1 MMSSSKQEKQ
11 WRSQRL
17 EVAGMLTG
25 SVAHDFNNLLT
36 MINAHAEAALEEIPA
51 HSEAAK
57 DLNSILQITGK
68 AGALT
73 GQLLSFL
80 RRTPTANKPLNV
92 NHLIEQSTSM
102 YKRLLGDKIKLT
114 MQLGVEVKP
123 VLADVA
129 RMEQVLVNLL
139 VNAKE
144 AMPKGGWVRVSTT
157 MADTRLR
164 LQIADNGP
172 GMDEETRARVF
183 EPFFTTR
190 EAGGGTGIGLSTVA
204 TIINEGG
211 GSIQLETSPGK
222 GAAFT
227 IYWPVIQSL

>member
-1 MMSSSKQEKQ
+1 MSGSKQEKQ

-51 HSEAAK
+51 HSEAAR

-73 GQLLSFL
+73 GQLLAFL
-80 RRTPTANKPLNV
+80 RRTPAAEKPLNL
-92 NHLIEQSTSM
+92 NHLIEQSTGI
-102 YKRLLGDKIKLT
+102 YRRLLGDPIKLT
-114 MQLGVEVKP
+114 MQLGADVQP
-123 VLADVA
+123 ILADVA

-139 VNAKE
+139 VNGKE
-144 AMPKGGWVRVSTT
+144 AMPRGGLVRLATSMASGYVCLQVS
-157 MADTRLR
+157 
-164 LQIADNGP
+164 DNGP

-190 EAGGGTGIGLSTVA
+190 EAGGGTGIGLATVA
-204 TIINEGG
+204 TIVKEGG
-211 GSIQLETSPGK
+211 GSIHLETSPGN
-222 GAAFT
+222 GATFT
-227 IYWPVIQSL
+227 IYWPEIRA

>member
-1 MMSSSKQEKQ
+1 
-11 WRSQRL
+11 
-17 EVAGMLTG
+17 MLTG

-80 RRTPTANKPLNV
+80 RRTPTASKPLNV

>member
-1 MMSSSKQEKQ
+1 MMSGSKQEKQ

-51 HSEAAK
+51 QSEAAK
-57 DLNSILQITGK
+57 DLNSILRITGK

-73 GQLLSFL
+73 SQLLSFL
-80 RRTPTANKPLNV
+80 RRTPTVDKPLNL
-92 NHLIEQSTSM
+92 NHLIEQSASM

-114 MQLGVEVKP
+114 LRLGSEVKP
-123 VLADVA
+123 ILADVA

-144 AMPKGGWVRVSTT
+144 AMPKGGLVLIATT
-157 MADTRLR
+157 VIDASLC
-164 LQIADNGP
+164 LEVADNGP

-204 TIINEGG
+204 TIVNEGG
-211 GSIQLETSPGK
+211 GRIHLQTSLGK
-222 GAAFT
+222 GATFT
-227 IYWPVIQSL
+227 IYWPVLQSL